1 MKDKIMRRS
10 RYPGVLRTFISTM
23 TLLGVAGMAQADS
36 DEVLIEEIE
45 VIGIRSTLEKNLE
58 LKRNSAS
65 FLDAITAED
74 IGKFPDKSV
83 ADALQRVP
91 GVSITREKGVRG
103 NL

>member
-58 LKRNSAS
+58 LKRNSAT
-65 FLDAITAED
+65 FLDAITA
-74 IGKFPDKSV
+74 
-83 ADALQRVP
+83 
-91 GVSITREKGVRG
+91 
-103 NL
+103 